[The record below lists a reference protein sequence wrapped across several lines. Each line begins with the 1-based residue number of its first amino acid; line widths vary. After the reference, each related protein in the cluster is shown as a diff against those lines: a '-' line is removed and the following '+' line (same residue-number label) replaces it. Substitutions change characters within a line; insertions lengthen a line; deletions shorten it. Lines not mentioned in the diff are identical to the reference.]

1 MSTEDVHPD
10 SAPVLA
16 DDKAVERLRQAVITD
31 AVVWGDDEPEDDPAF
46 AMLGALLHDVTLDRA
61 DRRLADVIP
70 LRRRRA
76 LVRGGAV
83 AACALGLLS
92 VGGVAAASPG
102 SPLYAVRTAVSSAV
116 TSVVDVVSRPAPAA
130 AVRRLNTATSARPAP
145 SPDRTPARSLEAAR
159 LVAALLDRAQA
170 QLDAGHSTPA
180 RALLDAAERHLTD
193 VAPEDG
199 RAALVTR
206 LGVLR
211 LGLPASTPA
220 PRRSGPA
227 TPGPL
232 PTSDQAGRRGSGDNA
247 GERQGKGTSGG
258 ATTGDGNHGGDG
270 TTGGTTRDGTTGGD
284 RSQGGSGTTD
294 GGKTDDGKTDGKA
307 GGGKTDGNAGGGASG
322 DGTTG
327 GERNR
332 GGANGG
338 SPISSDRTNSGEQAS
353 DQPTA
358 QHS

>member
-16 DDKAVERLRQAVITD
+16 DDKVVERLRHAITTD

-46 AMLGALLHDVTLDRA
+46 AMLGALLRDVTLDRA

-116 TSVVDVVSRPAPAA
+116 TSVVDVVRPPAPAA

-145 SPDRTPARSLEAAR
+145 SPDRSPARSLEAAR

-170 QLDAGHSTPA
+170 QLDAGHGTPA
-180 RALLDAAERHLTD
+180 RALLDAAERHLSD

-211 LGLPASTPA
+211 LSLPASPPA

-232 PTSDQAGRRGSGDNA
+232 PTSDQADAHRQGTGDSA
-247 GERQGKGTSGG
+247 GERKGKGTSGG
-258 ATTGDGNHGGDG
+258 GSTGHGGDG
-270 TTGGTTRDGTTGGD
+270 TTGDTTGGD
-284 RSQGGSGTTD
+284 RSQGGSGTT
-294 GGKTDDGKTDGKA
+294 GDGKA
-307 GGGKTDGNAGGGASG
+307 GDGKTGDGRTGGDRTRGDRKTSG

-327 GERNR
+327 GDRNR
-332 GGANGG
+332 DGANGG
-338 SPISSDRTNSGEQAS
+338 SPTSSDRTNGGEKAS